1 MGRRVR
7 GAAKKYFGRE
17 PADVFFEHGQWWV
30 RLVSTVPDYEDE
42 YYSVVDAVGDDA
54 VNGFGFE
61 RI

>member
-1 MGRRVR
+1 M
-7 GAAKKYFGRE
+7 
-17 PADVFFEHGQWWV
+17 FFEHGQWWV

-61 RI
+61 RV